1 MLYTEYQKVDHKTSG
16 CPFRFTKGI
25 LYVWGLKMAIKNFS
39 EIKQLIDIGMEKG
52 YLTPDEI
59 NDFLP
64 QNIFSP
70 EEIEDIFDFLSESN
84 IDIVETIKEKVEPE
98 EEEVTVVEEVP
109 LVERVMDVEDME
121 TSVPEM
127 DFADAEVEILAA
139 DEEVEEGEI
148 AGVLEVPVGTVKSRL
163 HNGKRALKAVLE
175 REASRHE

>member
-1 MLYTEYQKVDHKTSG
+1 VLYTEYQKVDHKTSG

-84 IDIVETIKEKVEPE
+84 IDIVETIKEKVE
-98 EEEVTVVEEVP
+98 
-109 LVERVMDVEDME
+109 
-121 TSVPEM
+121 
-127 DFADAEVEILAA
+127 
-139 DEEVEEGEI
+139 
-148 AGVLEVPVGTVKSRL
+148 
-163 HNGKRALKAVLE
+163 HNMGISKGYRPRIPAYIRRRIHHSKKD
-175 REASRHE
+175 